1 MGGFQK
7 NNLFGLIFKKQPIWV
22 DFFKYFMYLCTQI
35 RRIRI

>member
-22 DFFKYFMYLCTQI
+22 DFFQI
-35 RRIRI
+35 FYVSLHPN